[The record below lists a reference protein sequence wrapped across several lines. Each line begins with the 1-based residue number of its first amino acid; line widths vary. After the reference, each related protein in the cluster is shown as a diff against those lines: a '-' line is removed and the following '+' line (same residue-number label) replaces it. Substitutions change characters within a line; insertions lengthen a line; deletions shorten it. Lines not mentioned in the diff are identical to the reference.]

1 MSGEI
6 FRDPS
11 RIPSCP
17 EFFFY
22 LQSSVGLNHQHLFT
36 LGPIQTIPPT
46 NRPNQTI
53 NSKQRRKRETQPHL
67 PPHPSRNVVSSLG
80 WKLRNIWPLSP
91 ITTLGHLETF
101 LPRLLGKIWN
111 IFFLKVIF
119 LCVPSFYL
127 FISGCTGS
135 SLLSKG
141 SSCGKQRLLS
151 GCGAQALHC
160 GGFSCGSWAQ

>member
-36 LGPIQTIPPT
+36 LGPIQTTPPT

-67 PPHPSRNVVSSLG
+67 PPHPSRNVVWSLG
-80 WKLRNIWPLSP
+80 WKLRNTWPLSP
-91 ITTLGHLETF
+91 ITQHVGTPG
-101 LPRLLGKIWN
+101 N
-111 IFFLKVIF
+111 IFTQTARKNMKDLFLKGDFFV
-119 LCVPSFYL
+119 CVPSFYL
-127 FISGCTGS
+127 FLAALG
-135 SLLSKG
+135 
-141 SSCGKQRLLS
+141 
-151 GCGAQALHC
+151 LHC
-160 GGFSCGSWAQ
+160 CPRALVVGSR